1 MFTGLR
7 VFASRVLGFFSSRR
21 ASSDDRDFAQ
31 ELDAHL
37 ALLTGENIRRG
48 MAPAEAARAARIKL
62 GGVAQLSETH
72 RDLRGLPFL
81 DTLFQDLRFALR
93 MLRINRLI
101 FPHFSSASILCSCE
115 ATVRRRLSRRCNVR
129 RVFSLP
135 N

>member
-1 MFTGLR
+1 MKRLRACFSRFAGLFQKR
-7 VFASRVLGFFSSRR
+7 RRDREFAEELESHLQLHIEDNLRAGMTPREARR
-21 ASSDDRDFAQ
+21 Q
-31 ELDAHL
+31 
-37 ALLTGENIRRG
+37 AL
-48 MAPAEAARAARIKL
+48 IKL
-62 GGVAQLSETH
+62 GGLAQTKEIY
-72 RDLRGLPFL
+72 RDRRGWPFL